1 MQAQLLSAFQLEY
14 QNLTLKIL
22 WSPTVSSAGESGP
35 LLILRAGS
43 PNITKKYS

>member
-1 MQAQLLSAFQLEY
+1 MQAQLLSVFQLEY

-22 WSPTVSSAGESGP
+22 WSPTVNSTGESGP
-35 LLILRAGS
+35 LFILRAGS